1 MHDDERVQPF
11 ATALLF
17 FVLISLGP
25 LLYLHNT
32 WLDEIEDQSRVQA
45 HLGEVRQNLAEA
57 HLWHEELLTGDPNI
71 KPAQVWELFAR
82 AETALT
88 EFQEEQYA
96 LDKELLIFAPASG
109 TPVPALIER
118 LSERSGTLEKLAR
131 TRHQSLS
138 DSSAGTAIDEQFDL
152 IFAETLAA
160 SFEIERA
167 VREFSAMRMG
177 HRREIHWLTLMLWG
191 AGAAGTGLGL
201 LFVNR
206 RRRRIEGE
214 KLILEAQF
222 QQAQKLE
229 SLGVL
234 AGGIAHDFNN
244 LLMEISGNTSLLLLD
259 SDLKEDV
266 RSAITEIDS
275 GAQKAAG
282 LTSQMLAYAG
292 KGKFIETV
300 IDFDDLI
307 REMDSLLSLSVSKR
321 VNVEYSLSGEINPV
335 QCNPTQLQQVIM
347 NLLINASE
355 ASEEAAGEAE
365 GSIFVRSRRE
375 IIDSKYEFPSSVK
388 SLAPPSPGSY
398 IMMDIQDT
406 GSGMSEEIMNR
417 CFEPFFS
424 TKFTGRGLGLSAVL
438 GIVESHQGA
447 IQLASQEGV
456 GTTFTI
462 FLPIS
467 ELEVTSIPAATK
479 TDNLRGQGRILVID
493 DDPTVIRIV
502 KRMLTRVG
510 YEVESCNS
518 GEDGLRVIAQNPERY
533 DIAMVDMEMPGI
545 NGEAVATEIR
555 AKEYP
560 IRLILSSG
568 YTKDVLSSQDSNI
581 LFDAFIQKP
590 YRVQELFET
599 VTQVLDSH

>member
-1 MHDDERVQPF
+1 MRDDERVQPL
-11 ATALLF
+11 ATVLLF

-25 LLYLHNT
+25 LLYLHHA
-32 WLDEIEDQSRVQA
+32 WLDEVEAQSRVQT
-45 HLGEVRQNLAEA
+45 HLGQVRENLAEA
-57 HLWHEELLTGDPNI
+57 HLWFEELLTGDPNI
-71 KPAQVWELFAR
+71 KPAQVWELFAS
-82 AETALT
+82 AEAALSK
-88 EFQEEQYA
+88 FKAEQYE
-96 LDKELLIFAPASG
+96 LDKQLLSFVPSSG
-109 TPVPALIER
+109 TPVPDLIER
-118 LSERSGTLEKLAR
+118 LSERSTTLESLAR

-138 DSSAGTAIDEQFDL
+138 DSSAGTAIDEQFDV
-152 IFAETLAA
+152 IFTETLAA

-167 VREFSAMRMG
+167 VREFSTMRMSG
-177 HRREIHWLTLMLWG
+177 RREIHWVTLVLWG
-191 AGAAGTGLGL
+191 TGAAGTGLGL
-201 LFVNR
+201 FFVNR
-206 RRRRIEGE
+206 RRRRIEEE
-214 KLILEAQF
+214 KVILEAQF

-259 SDLKEDV
+259 SELKDDV
-266 RSAITEIDS
+266 RSAIKEIDS

-300 IDFDDLI
+300 IDFED
-307 REMDSLLSLSVSKR
+307 
-321 VNVEYSLSGEINPV
+321 SLSGKINPV

-355 ASEEAAGEAE
+355 ASDEAAGEAE
-365 GSIFVRSRRE
+365 GSIYVRSRRE
-375 IIDSKYEFPSSVK
+375 TIDSKYEFPSSVK
-388 SLAPPSPGSY
+388 SLSPPSPGRY
-398 IMMDIQDT
+398 LMMDIQDT
-406 GSGMSEEIMNR
+406 GSGMSEEVMNR

-447 IQLASQEGV
+447 IQLTSQEGV

-467 ELEVTSIPAATK
+467 ELEVTSIPVATK

-493 DDPTVIRIV
+493 DDPTVVRIV
-502 KRMLTRVG
+502 ERMLTRVG

-518 GEDGLRVIAQNPERY
+518 GEEGLRAIAQNPERY
-533 DIAMVDMEMPGI
+533 DLAMVDMEMPGI

-555 AKEYP
+555 AKEYS

-568 YTKDVLSSQDSNI
+568 YTKDVLSSENADI